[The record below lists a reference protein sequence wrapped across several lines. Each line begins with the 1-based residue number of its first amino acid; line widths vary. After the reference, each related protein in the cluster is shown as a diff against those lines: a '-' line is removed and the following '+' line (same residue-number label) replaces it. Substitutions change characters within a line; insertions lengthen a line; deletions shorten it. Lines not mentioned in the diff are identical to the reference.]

1 MFKDEIEKN
10 QFFLKKILKKNQ
22 SQPMLIFKIKK

>member
-10 QFFLKKILKKNQ
+10 QFFFKKILKKNQ
-22 SQPMLIFKIKK
+22 SQPMLTFKTKK